1 VEISKTKRK
10 ITLIEKKTN
19 LDMGSF
25 ERKIAIKIVVFINFR
40 AKEKKIL

>member
-10 ITLIEKKTN
+10 ITLIEKKAN
-19 LDMGSF
+19 LDLGSF
-25 ERKIAIKIVVFINFR
+25 EIKITIKIIIFINFR